1 MPGFR
6 QNGGRADLPLMTDSA
21 TQAVVY
27 GNWKELKA
35 EAPGVSALCS
45 DFVNFRTA
53 AVAIGGGE
61 PLALKDSEVRL
72 CVNNL
77 TVGGGG
83 GTEPEPEPEPEL
95 QEPDESTPEVE
106 PEPELQEPDQTLPT
120 EPEEPVTETKLAAEE
135 TTTKTRRRARCEG
148 GKFVADD
155 PNTPENEAWVYD

>member
-1 MPGFR
+1 
-6 QNGGRADLPLMTDSA
+6 MTDSA

-95 QEPDESTPEVE
+95 QEPDQS
-106 PEPELQEPDQTLPT
+106 LPT

>member
-1 MPGFR
+1 
-6 QNGGRADLPLMTDSA
+6 MTDSA
-21 TQAVVY
+21 TQGAVY

-35 EAPGVSALCS
+35 EAPGTSALCA

-53 AVAIGGGE
+53 AIALGGGE
-61 PLALKDSEVRL
+61 PLALIDKEVRL
-72 CVNNL
+72 CVANL

-83 GTEPEPEPEPEL
+83 EPAPEL

-106 PEPELQEPDQTLPT
+106 PEPDLQEPDQTLPT

-135 TTTKTRRRARCEG
+135 TTTKKRRRARCEG

-155 PNTPENEAWVYD
+155 PNTPENEAWVEE